1 MNPSID
7 QLPNDPETLRRML
20 FEALQQNMELK
31 QKNHDN
37 AKEIRLL
44 KQQIA
49 LYLAQKYG
57 RKTEIHPGQGSLFN
71 EAESEAAA
79 VEESPEETSTVAEY
93 NRRKGGRR
101 PIPENLPREEV
112 VIDRSEERR

>member
-1 MNPSID
+1 
-7 QLPNDPETLRRML
+7 ML
-20 FEALQQNMELK
+20 LDALQQNMELK
-31 QKNHDN
+31 QKNHDH

-57 RKTEIHPGQGSLFN
+57 RRTEIHQGQGSLFN

-79 VEESPEETSTVAEY
+79 VEESTEETTTVAEH

-101 PIPENLPREEV
+101 PIPENPPREEV
-112 VIDRSEERR
+112 VIDLPAEEKFCNAAGCNHAEL